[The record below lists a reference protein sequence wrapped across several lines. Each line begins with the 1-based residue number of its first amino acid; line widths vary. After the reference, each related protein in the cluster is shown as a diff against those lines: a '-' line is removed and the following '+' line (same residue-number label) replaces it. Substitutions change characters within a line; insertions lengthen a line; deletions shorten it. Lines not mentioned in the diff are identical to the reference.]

1 MNPVEVHE
9 AGELYKSL
17 LKDGITILITEHHM
31 SLVMAISDR
40 ISVMN
45 YGCKISEGPPDVVR
59 RDPEVLTAYLGTEA
73 AA

>member
-1 MNPVEVHE
+1 V
-9 AGELYKSL
+9 
-17 LKDGITILITEHHM
+17 

-45 YGCKISEGPPDVVR
+45 YGRKIAEGTPDDVR
-59 RDPEVLTAYLGTEA
+59 RDPEVLTAYLGAEA